1 MLPVQLLKNS
11 TNRKISV
18 QIKNGD
24 NINGILDNIDNFMNL
39 KIKNITYSDKTG
51 KNFFQAKEI
60 YIRGNSISS
69 IIFEEDLLNTIYKE
83 RESKIENKNNL
94 LGKKRNDF
102 HNNNNNRGRGN
113 KRGRGKY
120 I

>member
-39 KIKNITYSDKTG
+39 KIKNITYSDKAG

-69 IIFEEDLLNTIYKE
+69 INFEEDLLNTIEKE

-102 HNNNNNRGRGN
+102 HNNNNRGRGN

>member
-11 TNRKISV
+11 KNRKISV

-24 NINGILDNIDNFMNL
+24 NINGILENIDNFMNL

-51 KNFFQAKEI
+51 KNFFQAEEI

-69 IIFEEDLLNTIYKE
+69 INFEEDLLDNIEKE
-83 RESKIENKNNL
+83 KIDNKNNL
-94 LGKKRNDF
+94 LGKKRSDF
-102 HNNNNNRGRGN
+102 HNNNRGRGN
-113 KRGRGKY
+113 NKRGRGKFN
-120 I
+120 